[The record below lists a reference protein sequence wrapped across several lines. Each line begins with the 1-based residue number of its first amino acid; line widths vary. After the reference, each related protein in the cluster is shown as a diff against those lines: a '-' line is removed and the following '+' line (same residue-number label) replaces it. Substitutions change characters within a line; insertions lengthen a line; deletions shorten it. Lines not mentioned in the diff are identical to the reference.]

1 MRNLLTLI
9 GQLVGNKEEG
19 IQEEINT
26 VMPFIS
32 FTAYA
37 TLINPKRKSQ
47 MYK

>member
-1 MRNLLTLI
+1 MRNLLILI

-19 IQEEINT
+19 VPEKINT
-26 VMPFIS
+26 IMPFTS

-37 TLINPKRKSQ
+37 TLINQKRKSQ

>member
-1 MRNLLTLI
+1 MRYLLTLL

-19 IQEEINT
+19 VPEKINT
-26 VMPFIS
+26 IMPFTS

-37 TLINPKRKSQ
+37 TLINQKRKSQ